1 MRGSHLRKER
11 DRYAQDK
18 LYLPDGTF
26 ILYDEEWNNCF
37 DLYFSE
43 NYTKKMSIQ
52 DMLHYSLQSL
62 DIAQRKIVASSI
74 LVTGGATSVQGFSK
88 KLSEEYEALQGR
100 KVKVMIGDKV
110 DYRFKDVREKTIG
123 AWIGGALMSR
133 TAIASKLRITKQEYE
148 EKGDTAIVQ
157 KYLL

>member
-1 MRGSHLRKER
+1 LQYARDTSLMHSMRGSHFKKER

-18 LYLPDGTF
+18 LYLPDGTY

-62 DIAQRKIVASSI
+62 DIVARRIVGNSI
-74 LVTGGATSVQGFSK
+74 LVTGGGTLVQGFTK
-88 KLSEEYEALQGR
+88 KLSEEHEALQGKKM
-100 KVKVMIGDKV
+100 KVTIGDKI
-110 DYRFKDVREKTIG
+110 DYKFKDTREKSIG
-123 AWIGGALMSR
+123 AWIGGALISR
-133 TAIASKLRITKQEYE
+133 TSTASKLRISKQ
-148 EKGDTAIVQ
+148 V
-157 KYLL
+157 